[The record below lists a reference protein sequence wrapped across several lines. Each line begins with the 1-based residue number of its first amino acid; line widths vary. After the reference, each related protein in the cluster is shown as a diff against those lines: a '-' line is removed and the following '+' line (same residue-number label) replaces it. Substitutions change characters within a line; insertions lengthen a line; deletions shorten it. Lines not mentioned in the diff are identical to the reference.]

1 MKTAV
6 TPGDHISLPD
16 PFRRHTSLPQSGNI
30 VEPVASQD
38 TTSLVNRLA
47 GPSTGKAGLAQ
58 DQTEINR
65 IIAEASKGSKFYYN
79 EKKKDK
85 DLTQRI
91 EKILQLRDDILRGV
105 DLRNV
110 EHFVDRLISELESE
124 RDLSQTIVH
133 VDMDAFYANVEL
145 LDNPDLAGK
154 PFGVGHGM
162 LCTASYEARKY
173 GVRSGMPGFI
183 ATKLCPG
190 LIFVPLH
197 HSRYTELS
205 EVVMSVLCRYDPT
218 FFAAGCDEAYLNI
231 TNYCKTHG
239 LRATQ
244 CVQELREA
252 VFKETKLT
260 ASAGIAPT
268 KMLAKVRF
276 DPGLEYEM
284 ISQLGQI
291 CSDKNKPNG
300 QFELSFDSH
309 SILSFLRD
317 LSIRKVP
324 GVGRVNE
331 RLLES
336 IGIKANMWRY
346 IHPPRDYL
354 PHGQT
359 IWITLSVQNLS
370 RRYIECSQA
379 ANKRRKKEHWTFA
392 PCRDKVQILD
402 KLNEIAVE
410 LEKDMTENGWAGRT
424 VTLKC
429 KLDTYQVFT
438 RAQSFHRWLI
448 KKEDLFAIGK
458 ELIVPE
464 FPLTVRL
471 IGLRVTNLKD
481 LRAPPDP
488 VIGIKH
494 FFESLKDIQCCK
506 RIRTDLNHRECDAD
520 PMASHE
526 VSDDVLDEAMSD
538 FHETDK
544 NVTYLNF
551 EGHTTADDPEEDALI
566 SLDTTPQTH
575 SVASSEKLRLA
586 PHVKLKRDASYSVS
600 VKPPSK
606 GTIGPS
612 ISSETVDEE
621 GLNDCPICG
630 KTLRTDNQGLNSHV
644 DFCLSRAAIRQAHAE
659 ATNIVKAPTVSFK
672 PISKGKGKSKK

>member
-1 MKTAV
+1 MQ
-6 TPGDHISLPD
+6 
-16 PFRRHTSLPQSGNI
+16 TSLPQSGNI

-110 EHFVDRLISELESE
+110 EHFVDRLVRRFENTFDRTHQEQISELESE

-268 KMLAKVRF
+268 KMLAK
-276 DPGLEYEM
+276 
-284 ISQLGQI
+284 I

-336 IGIKANMWRY
+336 IGIKTCGDIFTHRAT
-346 IHPPRDYL
+346 IYL
-354 PHGQT
+354 MDKQFG
-359 IWITLSVQNLS
+359 S
-370 RRYIECSQA
+370 RFLFRTYLGVTSNVVKPLTREE
-379 ANKRRKKEHWTFA
+379 KKSIGAERTFA